1 MHIQG
6 FLYYFSA
13 CKPLSLCLQLHFFM
27 INLILF
33 GPPGSGKGTQAE
45 RLKEHFNLLHISTG
59 DLLRAEIAN
68 GSTLGLEAKKFMD
81 AGNLVPDEVVI
92 GMLGGAVEE
101 ARNKGKQG
109 IIFDGFPRTTAQAK
123 ALDSMLL
130 EKGTA
135 VSCVLSLVVD
145 EEELT
150 QRILKRG
157 LTSGRS
163 DDNDV
168 ATIRKRVQEYR
179 TKTEPVA
186 DYYSNQDI
194 LIEIEGVGSIDTI
207 FNGLLNAVNT
217 MSSKHSDG

>member
-1 MHIQG
+1 
-6 FLYYFSA
+6 
-13 CKPLSLCLQLHFFM
+13 M

-45 RLKEHFNLLHISTG
+45 KLKAHFNLLHISTG
-59 DLLRAEIAN
+59 DLLRAEIA
-68 GSTLGLEAKKFMD
+68 GGTQLGLAAKQFMD
-81 AGNLVPDEVVI
+81 EGKLVPDEVVI

-101 ARNKGKQG
+101 AKSKGKQG
-109 IIFDGFPRTTAQAK
+109 IIFDGFPRTSAQAQ
-123 ALDSMLL
+123 ALDNMLL
-130 EKGTA
+130 EKGTS

-168 ATIRKRVQEYR
+168 ETIRKLVQEYR

-186 DYYSNQDI
+186 GYYKNQDL
-194 LIEIEGVGSIDTI
+194 LIEIEGVGTIDTI
-207 FNGLLNAVNT
+207 FDALMQAVNSV
-217 MSSKHSDG
+217 SSNHSDN

>member
-1 MHIQG
+1 
-6 FLYYFSA
+6 
-13 CKPLSLCLQLHFFM
+13 M

-68 GSTLGLEAKKFMD
+68 GTQLGLEAKKFMD
-81 AGNLVPDEVVI
+81 AGNLVPDAVVI

-101 ARNKGKQG
+101 AKAKGKQG
-109 IIFDGFPRTTAQAK
+109 IIFDGFPRTTAQAE
-123 ALDSMLL
+123 ALDTMLL
-130 EKGTA
+130 EKGTS

-168 ATIRKRVQEYR
+168 ETIRKRVQEYR

-186 DYYSNQDI
+186 GYYKNQDL
-194 LIEIEGVGSIDTI
+194 LIEIEGVGTIDHI
-207 FNGLLNAVNT
+207 FNALMQAVNNVA
-217 MSSKHSDG
+217 SKHSDN

>member
-1 MHIQG
+1 MQ
-6 FLYYFSA
+6 
-13 CKPLSLCLQLHFFM
+13 LQFILFM

-68 GSTLGLEAKKFMD
+68 GTQLGLEAKKFMD

-101 ARNKGKQG
+101 ARNKGKLG

-123 ALDSMLL
+123 ALDTMLL
-130 EKGTA
+130 EKGTS

-186 DYYSNQDI
+186 GYYQNQNL
-194 LIEIEGVGSIDTI
+194 LIEIEGVGSIDSI
-207 FNGLLNAVNT
+207 FNALMDAVNSV
-217 MSSKHSDG
+217 SSNHSDN

>member
-1 MHIQG
+1 M
-6 FLYYFSA
+6 
-13 CKPLSLCLQLHFFM
+13 KPAIFAAS

-68 GSTLGLEAKKFMD
+68 GTQLGMEAKKFMD

-101 ARNKGKQG
+101 ARNKGKLG

-123 ALDSMLL
+123 ALDTMLL
-130 EKGTA
+130 ENGTS

-168 ATIRKRVQEYR
+168 ETIRKRVQEYR

-186 DYYSNQDI
+186 GYYNDQNL
-194 LIEIEGVGSIDTI
+194 LIEIEGVGSIDSI
-207 FNGLLNAVNT
+207 FNALMDAVNT
-217 MSSKHSDG
+217 VSSNHSDN

>member
-1 MHIQG
+1 MQ
-6 FLYYFSA
+6 
-13 CKPLSLCLQLHFFM
+13 LQFIFFM

-45 RLKEHFNLLHISTG
+45 KLKAHFNLLHISTG
-59 DLLRAEIAN
+59 DLLRAEIA
-68 GSTLGLEAKKFMD
+68 GGTQLGLAAKQFMD
-81 AGNLVPDEVVI
+81 EGKLVPDEVVI

-101 ARNKGKQG
+101 AKSKGKQG
-109 IIFDGFPRTTAQAK
+109 IIFDGFPRTSAQAQ
-123 ALDSMLL
+123 ALDNMLL
-130 EKGTA
+130 EKGTS

-168 ATIRKRVQEYR
+168 ETIRKRVQEYR

-186 DYYSNQDI
+186 GYYKNQDL
-194 LIEIEGVGSIDTI
+194 LIEIEGVGTIDTI
-207 FNGLLNAVNT
+207 FDALMQAVNSV
-217 MSSKHSDG
+217 SSNHSDN

>member
-1 MHIQG
+1 
-6 FLYYFSA
+6 
-13 CKPLSLCLQLHFFM
+13 M

-45 RLKEHFNLLHISTG
+45 KLKEHFNLLHISTG
-59 DLLRAEIAN
+59 DLLRREIAN
-68 GSTLGLEAKKFMD
+68 GTQLGLEAKHFMD
-81 AGNLVPDEVVI
+81 NGQLVPDAVVI
-92 GMLGGAVEE
+92 GMLGGAVDE
-101 ARNKGKQG
+101 AKGKGKHG
-109 IIFDGFPRTTAQAK
+109 IIFDGFPRTIAQAE
-123 ALDSMLL
+123 ALDAMLMD
-130 EKGTA
+130 KGTS

-168 ATIRKRVQEYR
+168 ETIRKRVQEYR

-186 DYYSNQDI
+186 AYYAKQEI
-194 LIEIEGVGSIDTI
+194 LMEIEGVGSIDDI
-207 FNGLLNAVNT
+207 FNNLVAAVNT
-217 MSSKHSDG
+217 ISAKHTDS

>member
-1 MHIQG
+1 
-6 FLYYFSA
+6 
-13 CKPLSLCLQLHFFM
+13 M

-59 DLLRAEIAN
+59 DLLRNEIAN
-68 GSTLGLEAKKFMD
+68 GTKLGLEAKQFMD
-81 AGNLVPDEVVI
+81 AGQLVPDAVVI
-92 GMLGGAVEE
+92 GMLGGAVEQ
-101 ARNKGKQG
+101 AKSTGKKG
-109 IIFDGFPRTTAQAK
+109 IIFDGFPRTTAQAE
-123 ALDSMLL
+123 ALEHMLA
-130 EKGTA
+130 EKGTS

-163 DDNDV
+163 DDNDIE
-168 ATIRKRVQEYR
+168 TIRKRVQEYR

-186 DYYSNQDI
+186 SFYKDRDLLSA
-194 LIEIEGVGSIDTI
+194 IEGVGSIDSITQA
-207 FNGLLNAVNT
+207 LMNAVNAF
-217 MSSKHSDG
+217 SSKHSDG

>member
-1 MHIQG
+1 
-6 FLYYFSA
+6 
-13 CKPLSLCLQLHFFM
+13 M

-45 RLKEHFNLLHISTG
+45 KLKAHFNLLHISTG
-59 DLLRAEIAN
+59 DLLRAEIA
-68 GSTLGLEAKKFMD
+68 GGTQLGLAAKQFMD
-81 AGNLVPDEVVI
+81 EGKLVPDEVVI

-101 ARNKGKQG
+101 AKSKGKQG
-109 IIFDGFPRTTAQAK
+109 IIFDGFPRTSAQAQ
-123 ALDSMLL
+123 ALDNMLL
-130 EKGTA
+130 EKGTS

-145 EEELT
+145 EDELT

-168 ATIRKRVQEYR
+168 ETIRKRVQEYR

-186 DYYSNQDI
+186 GYYKNQDL
-194 LIEIEGVGSIDTI
+194 LIEIEGVGTIDTI
-207 FNGLLNAVNT
+207 FDALMQAVNSV
-217 MSSKHSDG
+217 SSNHSDN

>member
-1 MHIQG
+1 
-6 FLYYFSA
+6 
-13 CKPLSLCLQLHFFM
+13 M

-45 RLKEHFNLLHISTG
+45 KLKAHFNLLHISTG
-59 DLLRAEIAN
+59 DLLRAEIA
-68 GSTLGLEAKKFMD
+68 GGTQLGLAAKQFMD
-81 AGNLVPDEVVI
+81 EGKLVPDEVVI

-101 ARNKGKQG
+101 AKSNGKQG
-109 IIFDGFPRTTAQAK
+109 IIFDGFPRTSAQAQ
-123 ALDSMLL
+123 ALDNMLL
-130 EKGTA
+130 EKGTS

-168 ATIRKRVQEYR
+168 ETIRKRVQEYR

-186 DYYSNQDI
+186 GYYKNQDL
-194 LIEIEGVGSIDTI
+194 LIEIEGVGTIDTI
-207 FNGLLNAVNT
+207 FDALMQAVNSV
-217 MSSKHSDG
+217 SSNHSDN

>member
-1 MHIQG
+1 
-6 FLYYFSA
+6 
-13 CKPLSLCLQLHFFM
+13 M

-45 RLKEHFNLLHISTG
+45 KLKAHFNLLHISTG
-59 DLLRAEIAN
+59 DLLRAEIA
-68 GSTLGLEAKKFMD
+68 GGTQLGLAAKQFMD
-81 AGNLVPDEVVI
+81 EGKLVPDEVVI

-101 ARNKGKQG
+101 AKSKGKQG
-109 IIFDGFPRTTAQAK
+109 IIFDGFPRTSAQAQ
-123 ALDSMLL
+123 ALDTMLL
-130 EKGTA
+130 EKGTS

-168 ATIRKRVQEYR
+168 ETIRKRVQEYR

-186 DYYSNQDI
+186 GYYKNQDL
-194 LIEIEGVGSIDTI
+194 LIEIEGVGTIDTI
-207 FNGLLNAVNT
+207 FDALMQAVNSV
-217 MSSKHSDG
+217 SSKHSDN

>member
-1 MHIQG
+1 MQ
-6 FLYYFSA
+6 
-13 CKPLSLCLQLHFFM
+13 LQFILFM

-68 GSTLGLEAKKFMD
+68 GTQLGMEAKKFMD

-101 ARNKGKQG
+101 ARNKGKLG

-123 ALDSMLL
+123 ALDTMLL
-130 EKGTA
+130 EKGTS

-168 ATIRKRVQEYR
+168 ETIRKRVQEYR

-186 DYYSNQDI
+186 GYYNDQNL
-194 LIEIEGVGSIDTI
+194 LIEIEGVGSIDSI
-207 FNGLLNAVNT
+207 FNALMDAVNT
-217 MSSKHSDG
+217 VSSNHSDN

>member
-1 MHIQG
+1 MH
-6 FLYYFSA
+6 
-13 CKPLSLCLQLHFFM
+13 LQFILFM

-68 GSTLGLEAKKFMD
+68 GTQLGLEAKKFMD
-81 AGNLVPDEVVI
+81 AGNLVPDAVVI

-101 ARNKGKQG
+101 AKTKGKQG
-109 IIFDGFPRTTAQAK
+109 IIFDGFPRTTAQAE
-123 ALDSMLL
+123 ALDNMLM
-130 EKGTA
+130 EKGTS

-168 ATIRKRVQEYR
+168 ETIRKRVQEYR

-186 DYYSNQDI
+186 GYYNNQDL
-194 LIEIEGVGSIDTI
+194 LIEIAGVGTIEHI
-207 FNGLLNAVNT
+207 FNALMQAVNNVA
-217 MSSKHSDG
+217 SNHSDN

>member
-1 MHIQG
+1 LH
-6 FLYYFSA
+6 
-13 CKPLSLCLQLHFFM
+13 LQFILFM

-68 GSTLGLEAKKFMD
+68 GTQLGLEAKKFMD
-81 AGNLVPDEVVI
+81 AGNLVPDAVVI

-101 ARNKGKQG
+101 AKAKGKQG
-109 IIFDGFPRTTAQAK
+109 IIFDGFPRTTAQAE
-123 ALDSMLL
+123 ALDKMLL
-130 EKGTA
+130 EKGTS

-168 ATIRKRVQEYR
+168 ETIRKRVQEYR

-186 DYYSNQDI
+186 GYYNNQEL
-194 LIEIEGVGSIDTI
+194 LIEIEGVGTIEHI
-207 FNGLLNAVNT
+207 FNALMQAVNNVA
-217 MSSKHSDG
+217 SNHSDN